1 MQHRTPAFL
10 PKPPRPRRRTGF
22 TLVELMI
29 VVLIIGVLLNIA
41 LPSFVGVRD
50 KSQAKS
56 CIKNMNDFMVAKEQY
71 AMDNKI
77 PASSATP
84 VTWGNLSPYVRSS
97 PMTDPVKGPTCPS
110 SSTTYY
116 NFNAISAVPQCP
128 YGASAANPL
137 AVHALTN

>member
-1 MQHRTPAFL
+1 MQHRNTFSK
-10 PKPPRPRRRTGF
+10 KPLRPCRRAGF

-50 KSQAKS
+50 KSQARS
-56 CIKNMNDFMVAKEQY
+56 CVKNMNDFMVAKEQY

-77 PASSATP
+77 PASSVTA
-84 VTWGNLSPYVRSS
+84 VTWTNLTPYVRSS
-97 PMTDPVKGPTCPS
+97 PATDPVKGPACPS

-116 NFNAISAVPQCP
+116 VFNPISAPPQCP
-128 YGASAANPL
+128 YYMSAANPL
-137 AVHALTN
+137 AIHTL

>member
-1 MQHRTPAFL
+1 MQHRPTSPF
-10 PKPPRPRRRTGF
+10 PKPLRPRRQSGF

-56 CIKNMNDFMVAKEQY
+56 CIKNLNDFMVAKEQY
-71 AMDNKI
+71 AMDNKV

-84 VTWGNLSPYVRSS
+84 VTWSNLSPYVRSS
-97 PMTDPVKGPTCPS
+97 PLTDPVKGPTCPS
-110 SSTTYY
+110 NSTIYY
-116 NFNAISAVPQCP
+116 VFNPISAVPQCP
-128 YGASAANPL
+128 YYQSANNPL
-137 AVHALTN
+137 AVHTL

>member
-1 MQHRTPAFL
+1 MQQRTTSPR
-10 PKPPRPRRRTGF
+10 KTIRPRRPSGF

-77 PASSATP
+77 PASSTTA
-84 VTWGNLSPYVRSS
+84 VTWPNISSYVRSS
-97 PMTDPVKGPTCPS
+97 PSTDAVKGPSCPA

-116 NFNAISAVPQCP
+116 NFNPISTVPSCP
-128 YGASAANPL
+128 YYQSANNPL
-137 AVHALTN
+137 AVHTL